1 MGKFF
6 FIGSGSLARV
16 TRLFLRVFFFGAN
29 VMLRY
34 ESENE
39 YGATLGQANRLR
51 YFHHGEVQGH
61 PRKLLEPG
69 EKGVTPRP

>member
-1 MGKFF
+1 
-6 FIGSGSLARV
+6 
-16 TRLFLRVFFFGAN
+16 
-29 VMLRY
+29 MLRY